1 MKTQTQTATHT
12 SIPLRLGLDHATVC
26 LRVCLCLRNVV
37 RLYLPVHVCLNALT
51 HLCFLC
57 MCVSASVCVCAC
69 VFVCQPRSRE
79 VGSAR
84 LLPHADTGGDIKIN
98 THRHTHAIA
107 KGGRE
112 AEDCTRSH
120 SSHLVPSQPQA
131 SLPNTTGTPLR
142 QNAHPP
148 PPTGPEPLLLPWDLL
163 LLPWDLLLLISP
175 FTSLLV
181 SLPSPPRRSAASTS
195 LIQLL
200 HVSSPP
206 PASNKKRNETH
217 LMVPVIESDRSCD
230 SRGRPTGI
238 HS

>member
-57 MCVSASVCVCAC
+57 MCVSASVCVCVCVC

-98 THRHTHAIA
+98 THRHTHMQSQREGGTGRGLHPQLQQPPRPIA
-107 KGGRE
+107 ASSLTAKHHRDAAE
-112 AEDCTRSH
+112 AEHT
-120 SSHLVPSQPQA
+120 
-131 SLPNTTGTPLR
+131 
-142 QNAHPP
+142 
-148 PPTGPEPLLLPWDLL
+148 PPTPNW
-163 LLPWDLLLLISP
+163 
-175 FTSLLV
+175 T
-181 SLPSPPRRSAASTS
+181 
-195 LIQLL
+195 
-200 HVSSPP
+200 
-206 PASNKKRNETH
+206 
-217 LMVPVIESDRSCD
+217 
-230 SRGRPTGI
+230 
-238 HS
+238 